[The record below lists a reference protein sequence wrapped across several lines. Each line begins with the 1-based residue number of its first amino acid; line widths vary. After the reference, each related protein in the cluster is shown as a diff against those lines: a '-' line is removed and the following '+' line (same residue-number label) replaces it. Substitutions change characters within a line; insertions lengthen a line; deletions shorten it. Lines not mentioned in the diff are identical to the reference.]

1 MSWVVFEVL
10 LAFGLAV
17 FIVWWTLPRKKKKK
31 AVAPSSGN
39 AVSNVSSASPP
50 AEDSRTPSA

>member
-31 AVAPSSGN
+31 AALPKDGN
-39 AVSNVSSASPP
+39 VSSNVST
-50 AEDSRTPSA
+50 EDSRTPSD

>member
-31 AVAPSSGN
+31 APLPAGETQAPST
-39 AVSNVSSASPP
+39 
-50 AEDSRTPSA
+50 AEKPNN